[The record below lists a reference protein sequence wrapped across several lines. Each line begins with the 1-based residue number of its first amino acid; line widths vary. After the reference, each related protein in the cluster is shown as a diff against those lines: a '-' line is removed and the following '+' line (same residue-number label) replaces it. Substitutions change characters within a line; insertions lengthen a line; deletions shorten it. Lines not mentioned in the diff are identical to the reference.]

1 MGPAGDAP
9 VLKAWPVVG
18 PPSVDGFPIRFA
30 GSPLRLLRRDA
41 AVLEPTQEIP
51 PVEVDAPLAADDLGD
66 AATGPKVGGEPERL
80 RALAEPAEDL
90 AFLGPREFAGSRRR
104 WLGLHA
110 LHAVPAVG
118 RLPQVDGPFADAEE
132 LGDDGDCVTVMKMG
146 EGESP
151 SPFEFGRRAGWSHD
165 R

>member
-1 MGPAGDAP
+1 M
-9 VLKAWPVVG
+9 KTRPVVG
-18 PPSVDGFPIRFA
+18 PPPLDGVPIRFA
-30 GSPLRLLRRDA
+30 GLPLGFLRGDA
-41 AVLEPTQEIP
+41 AVLEPAEQVP

-66 AATGPKVGGEPERL
+66 AAAGPEVGGVAERL

-90 AFLGPREFAGSRRR
+90 TFLDRRELGRPRRRRLGVEPGLAEPTIRRLPILDGPRR
-104 WLGLHA
+104 
-110 LHAVPAVG
+110 
-118 RLPQVDGPFADAEE
+118 DAQE
-132 LGDDGDCVTVMKMG
+132 LGDLRNRMTVVKMG